1 MKRSRIPKERSQPKK
16 ERSFFVSIL
25 IGTVVSLCTGM
36 LLLALSCFPA
46 LMMEDPARFAPAFSI
61 VSLFVSTAV
70 GSYLSAR
77 TYGKNGLACGA
88 VSALLVIAV
97 LVIGSLIL
105 EWKIKT
111 VLFAV
116 CAPALLICAMIAGI
130 CGIGTEK
137 TKKPRHKVKF

>member
-1 MKRSRIPKERSQPKK
+1 MKRSRIPKDRSQPKK
-16 ERSFFVSIL
+16 EKNFLVSVL
-25 IGTVVSLCTGM
+25 IGTAVSLLTGM

-46 LMMEDPARFAPAFSI
+46 LMMEDPLRFAPAFAI
-61 VSLFVSTAV
+61 VSLFVSTIF
-70 GSYLSAR
+70 GSHISAR

-88 VSALLVIAV
+88 LSALLVIAV
-97 LVIGSLIL
+97 LVVGAFIF

-137 TKKPRHKVKF
+137 TKKPRHKIKF